1 MINALSQ
8 TQTQTTKI
16 NLSPAQIQAMKLLEL
31 PLCELRQ
38 RVDEELQSNPALE
51 EGQDPNER
59 LDDDLDYASGMD
71 SSIDSKDAYSDYDP
85 DNPDYGSHDDHDI
98 IASNGSSRMR
108 EEIPISMGISF
119 NEYLKKQIYETRMN
133 KADRHIA
140 KFVVGNIDE
149 RGYLRRTVE
158 ELVDDIQF
166 KENIVVTDEKMQEI
180 VDQVKK
186 FDPIGVGSYSLQ
198 ECLLTQLAHKKP
210 TPAVQCA
217 QTILTHHFDAFV
229 AHKYEKIKLRLQLTD
244 AEMIAAK
251 DVIVH
256 LNPSPS
262 NAWTGT
268 QNQQQRSYIIPDFI
282 VEREDERLIVSLNN
296 SEVPPVHVS
305 LSYTQIL
312 KEQDKKTPTQKEAN
326 KEIKKYVDTA
336 SNFIEAIAQRNETLL
351 RVMKTLVALQREFFL
366 EGDYMYL
373 RPITQEDVAVKSG
386 YDISTISRATKEKYV
401 QTEFGI
407 IPLKSLFSNA
417 TINNKG
423 EVIATRGVKETLREI
438 VSQEDKSQPLNDDQ
452 LREELIKAG
461 FKISRRTV
469 AKYRDL
475 LGIEKANLR
484 RQ

>member
-8 TQTQTTKI
+8 NQIITTKI

-38 RVDEELQSNPALE
+38 RVDEELQKNPALE
-51 EGQDPNER
+51 EGQDPNDR
-59 LDDDLDYASGMD
+59 PDDDLDCGSDMD
-71 SSIDSKDAYSDYDP
+71 TSSDSKDTYSDYDP
-85 DNPDYGSHDDHDI
+85 DNPDYGGHDEHDH
-98 IASNGSSRMR
+98 SSSSGNSRMR

-119 NEYLKKQIYETRMN
+119 NEYLKKQIYETRMD

-166 KENIVVTDEKMQEI
+166 KENIIVTDEKMQEI
-180 VDQVKK
+180 VDQVKN
-186 FDPIGVGSYSLQ
+186 FDPVGVGSYSLQ
-198 ECLLTQLAHKKP
+198 ECLLKQLAHKKP
-210 TPAVQCA
+210 TPAVLNGI
-217 QTILTHHFDAFV
+217 TILTHHFDAFA
-229 AHKYEKIKLRLQLTD
+229 AHKYEKIMLRLQLTE
-244 AEMIAAK
+244 AEMKAAK

-282 VEREDERLIVSLNN
+282 VEREDDRLIVSLNN

-312 KEQDKKTPTQKEAN
+312 KEQDKKDSKQKEAN
-326 KEIKKYVDTA
+326 REIKKYVDSA
-336 SNFIEAIAQRNETLL
+336 SNFIEAIAQRNDTLL
-351 RVMKTLVALQREFFL
+351 RVMKALVTMQREFFL

-373 RPITQEDVAVKSG
+373 RPITQKDVAEKTG
-386 YDISTISRATKEKYV
+386 FDISTISRATKDKHVE
-401 QTEFGI
+401 TEFGI
-407 IPLKSLFSNA
+407 IPLKSLFSN
-417 TINNKG
+417 TTTNDQG
-423 EVIATRGVKETLREI
+423 EVIATRGVKEALREI
-438 VSQEDKSQPLNDDQ
+438 VSKEDKSNPLNDDQ